1 MRTSFSRFTRVLAL
15 MLALVLMMPLCAAA
29 EELSS
34 LTVGITVTPDI
45 QLRPLELNQRDM
57 VSVMDMVYEGL
68 FTIDD
73 NYQPQPELA
82 YSYSF
87 ISNNQRL
94 EVVLRDDVT
103 FHNGKKLTAHDVVAT
118 LDYMYALAGFDKD
131 LNSDVELTD
140 RGLYYSTFYSIKSWE
155 ATSEHTV
162 LFTLRR
168 ASYGSLYSLVF
179 PILPAEEVASEMP
192 SGTGPYK
199 YDGYEPESILWLQA
213 NNKWWKRP
221 PKIRNIRVNIYEDA
235 ERVLTAFD
243 LQQVDTAMT
252 RSINASRYSGSLNSF
267 SLQARTRQ
275 LEVLLI
281 NRAFSVFKSD
291 NDGKNLVREAISYAI
306 NRSELISSTYQ
317 GMASVAY
324 TPVPVGTWLSNE
336 TTINDKYDPLMA
348 AALLDSAGYKMA
360 DDGKRYKDKKPFPT
374 MYLLVYDEPGSSV
387 RTNAANKIKEQLA
400 AVGIP
405 VIVSTKSRDYTLTKL
420 RSGDYSLALVAFNF
434 DINPDPGFTLTST
447 ASCNYTR
454 YRSDYMNDLLT
465 QLRKAATPDEY
476 RYAMNLIQD
485 QFEQDIP
492 YLPLY
497 WRAGALL
504 SRTAFTNVRDI
515 RELELLRGAESFGQ

>member
-1 MRTSFSRFTRVLAL
+1 MRHSASRFFRLLPAL
-15 MLALVLMMPLCAAA
+15 MLLTLISSAALG
-29 EELSS
+29 EGLSS
-34 LTVGITVTPDI
+34 LTVGITATPQI
-45 QLRPLELNQRDM
+45 QLRPLELNERDM
-57 VSVMDMVYEGL
+57 VSVLDMVYEGL
-68 FTIDD
+68 FSLDD

-87 ISNNQRL
+87 ISNNQRI
-94 EVVLRDDVT
+94 EIILRDDVT
-103 FHNGKKLTAHDVVAT
+103 FHNGQRLTAHDVVAT
-118 LDYMYALAGFDKD
+118 LDYMFELSGFDKD
-131 LNSDVELTD
+131 LNSEVPLEE
-140 RGLYYSTFYSIKSWE
+140 RGLYYSTFYSIRSWE
-155 ATSEHTV
+155 ATDDRT
-162 LFTLRR
+162 LLITLRR

-179 PILPAEEVASEMP
+179 PILPASEVANDMP

-199 YDGYEPESILWLQA
+199 FDGYEPESILWLTA
-213 NNKWWKRP
+213 NTRWWKRVP
-221 PKIRNIRVNIYEDA
+221 QIRNIRVNIYEDSEA
-235 ERVLTAFD
+235 VLTAFD

-252 RSINASRYSGSLNSF
+252 RSINASRYSGSLSSF

-275 LEVLLI
+275 LEALLI

-291 NDGKNLVREAISYAI
+291 NDGNNLVREAISYAI
-306 NRSELISSTYQ
+306 NRSELISSAYQ

-374 MYLLVYDEPGSSV
+374 MYILVYDEPGSSV
-387 RTNAANKIKEQLA
+387 RTNAANKIKDQLA

-405 VIVSTKSRDYTLTKL
+405 VIVSTKSRDYTITKL
-420 RSGDYSLALVAFNF
+420 KSGDYSLALVAFNF
-434 DINPDPGFTLTST
+434 DVNPDPGFTVTST

-454 YRSDYMNDLLT
+454 YRSDEMNDLLT

-476 RYAMNLIQD
+476 QYVMKLIQD

-492 YLPLY
+492 YIPLY
-497 WRAGALL
+497 WRTGALL
-504 SRTAFTNVRDI
+504 SRNAFTDARDI
-515 RELELLRGAESFGQ
+515 RELELLRGTESFGN